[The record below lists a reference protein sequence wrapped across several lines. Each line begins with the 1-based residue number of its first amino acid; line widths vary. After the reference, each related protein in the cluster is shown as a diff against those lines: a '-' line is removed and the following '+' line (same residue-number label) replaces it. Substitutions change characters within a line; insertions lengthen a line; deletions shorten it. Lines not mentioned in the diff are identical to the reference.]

1 MKRSKLTIHPFFICV
16 FTFFIPI
23 ISFAQKK
30 DNPKSALKKQPN
42 IIFIVT
48 DDQHRN
54 QFNFLKEG
62 QDENGN
68 PTNLTPNM
76 DRLVGEGVIFDESYV
91 STSVCTPVETVYLQ
105 EIMPVDEL
113 KNQIL
118 KDIRGRLM

>member
-1 MKRSKLTIHPFFICV
+1 MMKSKPTIYTFFISV
-16 FTFFIPI
+16 FTLFIPI

-62 QDENGN
+62 QDEDGN

-76 DRLVGEGVIFDESYV
+76 DRLVRDCLLYTSDAADE
-91 STSVCTPVETVYLQ
+91 
-105 EIMPVDEL
+105 
-113 KNQIL
+113 
-118 KDIRGRLM
+118 

>member
-1 MKRSKLTIHPFFICV
+1 MKKSKQTIHAFFICV

-62 QDENGN
+62 QDEDGN

-76 DRLVGEGVIFDESYV
+76 DRLVREGVF
-91 STSVCTPVETVYLQ
+91 
-105 EIMPVDEL
+105 
-113 KNQIL
+113 
-118 KDIRGRLM
+118 LMRAT